1 MMSQQIVDVC
11 IIGAGPA
18 GIAITL
24 TLAELG
30 FSVVLIESGTEK
42 HEPQAQQLSRA
53 NIQTPASHSVMD
65 EAVYRGLGG
74 TSILWGG
81 RCVPLDKLDFEVRDH
96 VGLSGWP
103 LPAEELHSFYPEAC
117 DFLGVGE
124 ASFQV
129 AACSS
134 LSTGH
139 QLLSAK
145 FENDFELRAYE
156 LERWSGYPNVWL
168 AHREKLKRYPNITVM
183 AGMTC
188 IGFNH
193 SVLNGPVSEAIV
205 RPTATITSDVEYVRA
220 AQFVVACGGIES
232 TRLILNSISIA
243 SGLKLDAAHLV
254 GRYYMGHL
262 SGKIADIELFGS
274 PRKTVYG
281 FERDGDT
288 YVRRRITLSPD
299 LLSQQKLLNTAF
311 WLDNAPIADPRH
323 GSAVLSAAF
332 LALTSVGLGPLLAP
346 AALRTRM
353 VGTNKIRRGPHL
365 INCMSSPFSAALF
378 CIHFAYR
385 RYLSKPRL
393 PGFFT
398 HSATNRYALHFHA
411 EQVPNWESKITLSD
425 EVDTHEMKRATVA
438 LHWSQQDIDS
448 VIKTHQVLDNLLQ
461 QKGVGRL
468 IYRHSSN
475 DLETAVRKEAFDGFH
490 QMGSLR
496 MAADAEHGVTDHHG
510 RLFGAENCY
519 VASSA
524 IFPTAGQANPTLA
537 LVALAMRQA
546 QHIAKAVT
554 TREAVHA

>member
-1 MMSQQIVDVC
+1 MNQQIFDVC
-11 IIGAGPA
+11 VIGAGPA
-18 GIAITL
+18 GVAITL
-24 TLAELG
+24 TLAERG
-30 FSVVLIESGTEK
+30 FSIALIESGTEK
-42 HEPQAQQLSRA
+42 KEPQAQQLSRA
-53 NIQTPASHSVMD
+53 IIQTPASHSTMH
-65 EAVYRGLGG
+65 EAVHRGLGG

-81 RCVPLDKLDFEVRDH
+81 RCVPLDRLDFEVRDH
-96 VGLSGWP
+96 VKFSGWP
-103 LPAEELHSFYPEAC
+103 LSADDLHPFYPEAC
-117 DFLGVGE
+117 NFLGVGE
-124 ASFQV
+124 ADFQV
-129 AACSS
+129 ASCRS
-134 LSTGH
+134 LSTGN

-145 FENDFELRAYE
+145 FENDSELRACE
-156 LERWSGYPNVWL
+156 LERWSGNPNVWH

-193 SVLNGPVSEAIV
+193 LALNEAVSEALV
-205 RPTATITSDVEYVRA
+205 RPTATITSKIEHIA
-220 AQFVVACGGIES
+220 AAHFVIACGGIES
-232 TRLILNSISIA
+232 TRLILNSVSKA

-274 PRKTVYG
+274 SRKTVYG

-332 LALTSVGLGPLLAP
+332 LALTSAGLGAMLAP
-346 AALRTRM
+346 AAIRTRM
-353 VGTNKIRRGPHL
+353 IGTNKIRRAPHL
-365 INCMSSPFSAALF
+365 INCMSSPLSTALF
-378 CIHFAYR
+378 CTHFAYR

-398 HSATNRYALHFHA
+398 HSTTNRYALHFHA

-425 EVDTHEMKRATVA
+425 EVDAHGMKRAEVA

-448 VIKTHQVLDNLLQ
+448 VIKIHQVLDNLLQ

-468 IYRHSSN
+468 VYRHSSN
-475 DLETAVRKEAFDGFH
+475 DLELAVRKEAFDGFH
-490 QMGSLR
+490 QLGSLR
-496 MAADAEHGVTDHHG
+496 MAADAEHGVTDYHG

-537 LVALAMRQA
+537 LVALALRQA
-546 QHIAKAVT
+546 QHIAKAIT
-554 TREAVHA
+554 TREAAHA